1 MVNHWRF
8 PGLGTY
14 PSKTPVA
21 NEQQVIIITRDTSK
35 LDQSLLKNP
44 DIELSV

>member
-8 PGLGTY
+8 QGLGTH

-21 NEQQVIIITRDTSK
+21 NEQQVIHHARYQQT
-35 LDQSLLKNP
+35 
-44 DIELSV
+44 